1 MKLQSY
7 SIVFTGNNVTF
18 FSIFFS
24 FIFLNYISGH
34 FQVFILVCAGKIIF
48 VKFLYYLL
56 SLCLIFQAAPL
67 TGNFSIAKSMVYR
80 DSHISSAPRQQYC
93 PKLIPKLLRTWQTQ
107 TILLHFRA
115 IYKLFLRK
123 NYSHLSYCQHGH
135 IFVPCSWPAIPLVK
149 SHTFGTKHP
158 RVAPH
163 GMYSPCLSPAFW
175 HSGPTSGYLLLS
187 QRIQQCQ
194 TVCRFFF

>member
-1 MKLQSY
+1 MLDFSSSPTDGQFFHCQIHGLQRQPYETY
-7 SIVFTGNNVTF
+7 SC
-18 FSIFFS
+18 S
-24 FIFLNYISGH
+24 
-34 FQVFILVCAGKIIF
+34 
-48 VKFLYYLL
+48 L
-56 SLCLIFQAAPL
+56 S
-67 TGNFSIAKSMVYR
+67 T
-80 DSHISSAPRQQYC
+80 SSAPRQQYF

-149 SHTFGTKHP
+149 SHTFDTKHP

-175 HSGPTSGYLLLS
+175 NSGPTSGYLLLS
-187 QRIQQCQ
+187 
-194 TVCRFFF
+194 